1 MRFFSLFL
9 VFLLL
14 TGCQAQTGTAQPDN
28 LLQLLQAENALLTEE
43 LNELKT
49 DLENERSMVRELEE
63 IIEQAAIGGQVVNN
77 TDNDF
82 IGPLVADAFG
92 RYWRVE
98 FGSDGTGEMFEEG
111 GVHYRYYPD
120 DIDTLEKMTSYL
132 NEVYTEGVSS
142 LLTRN
147 RQSKDARLYHHD
159 GALGTL
165 MNWERATVLFFD
177 TYPDGK
183 SKTTL
188 MKIPT
193 VDGHYEV
200 ETIKLFYLEGKGW
213 RVGSIPS
220 Y

>member
-14 TGCQAQTGTAQPDN
+14 VGCQTQTGTAQLDN
-28 LLQLLQAENALLTEE
+28 QLQLLQAENALLTEE
-43 LNELKT
+43 INDLKT
-49 DLENERSMVRELEE
+49 ELESERAIVRQLEE
-63 IIEQAAIGGQVVNN
+63 IIEQSSIGGQQVSN

-82 IGPLVADAFG
+82 IPTLVSGAFG

-98 FGSDGTGEMFEEG
+98 FGSDGTGEMFEED
-111 GVHYRYYPD
+111 GVHYCYYPE

-147 RQSKDARLYHHD
+147 RLSKDGRLYHHD

-165 MNWERATVLFFD
+165 MNWERATVLFCD

-183 SKTTL
+183 SKIAL

-200 ETIKLFYLEGKGW
+200 ETIKLFFLEGKGW
-213 RVGSIPS
+213 RIGSIPS